1 MSRTAHVDLVC
12 PDCGSSLTLDESAS
26 TRAARLVY
34 NCRTCSRLWSIGKMA
49 GRDRQ
54 LVEEGSLGDTVSR
67 TVRMRAVKTAAVGR
81 ARTLSDEELLRLPDG
96 MTLALEVTDGPE
108 RGHVYHLDRRLV
120 VIGREEGEVQIS
132 DPMISR
138 RHASLEIHDLDTII
152 LRDLS
157 STNGTYHN
165 DQLIAF
171 CKLQDGDEIRLGS
184 TTLTVSV
191 DVIG

>member
-1 MSRTAHVDLVC
+1 MTRIAPMDPAC
-12 PDCGSSLTLDESAS
+12 PECRAGLTLDERDS
-26 TRAARLVY
+26 TRAARPVY
-34 NCRTCSRLWSIGKMA
+34 ACKACNRSWSLPDRNRQLMEENMMEQTMA
-49 GRDRQ
+49 GTA
-54 LVEEGSLGDTVSR
+54 SHTVK
-67 TVRMRAVKTAAVGR
+67 MRAVKTSVKAIP
-81 ARTLSDEELLRLPDG
+81 EERQKLPDG
-96 MTLALEVTDGPE
+96 ISVALEVTEGVG
-108 RGHVYHLDRRLV
+108 RGHVHHLEQRLI
-120 VIGREEGEVQIS
+120 VIGREEGEIQIV

-138 RHASLEIHDLDTII
+138 RHASLEIHDLDTVI

-184 TTLTVSV
+184 TTLTVSI

>member
-1 MSRTAHVDLVC
+1 VRRPSTELVC
-12 PDCGSSLTLDESAS
+12 PDCGAGLALDERLS
-26 TRAARLVY
+26 TKVARPVYSCAACGRGWSSVGQDQELVAEQG
-34 NCRTCSRLWSIGKMA
+34 TADA
-49 GRDRQ
+49 G
-54 LVEEGSLGDTVSR
+54 SR
-67 TVRMRAVKTAAVGR
+67 TVRMRAVKPSAAER
-81 ARTLSDEELLRLPDG
+81 SRKPAELTMTLPEG
-96 MTLALEVTDGPE
+96 MTVSLEVSDGPG
-108 RGHVYHLDRRLV
+108 RGKVHHLDRRVV
-120 VIGREEGEVQIS
+120 VIGREEGEIQIA

-138 RHASLEIHDLDTII
+138 RHASLEIHDFDTII

-184 TTLTVSV
+184 TTMTISV